1 MSYYDTEI
9 GLSFHVARRECR
21 WRQEVDGV
29 GHATWLLIPSAN
41 QVCQTLID
49 KELFIFWQ
57 RDGEWTVISV

>member
-9 GLSFHVARRECR
+9 GLSFHVERRECR

-29 GHATWLLIPSAN
+29 GHATFLLIPLAN

-49 KELFIFWQ
+49 KELFIF
-57 RDGEWTVISV
+57 